1 MPDFGP
7 LGRGGARR
15 RTRRRMTMVNEM
27 ENSQRD
33 QQQPVEE
40 DTEIVTDSIH
50 SLQLEKLAKL
60 LKDKGIITEAEY
72 NLIFE

>member
-1 MPDFGP
+1 
-7 LGRGGARR
+7 
-15 RTRRRMTMVNEM
+15 MTMVNEM
-27 ENSQRD
+27 QNSDEGDRGDPPQ
-33 QQQPVEE
+33 

-60 LKDKGIITEAEY
+60 LKDKGVITEAEY